1 MLVLLLSILIANNQV
16 EAGSRFT
23 SNYPCSDAGKYCVSS
38 GTRKVQGF
46 DVHRDCWEWAYSKKC
61 NYPSKN
67 DCARHARCYSLGQR
81 DCILRDSLGNCVNIK
96 KEFSCKRWTPVTLE
110 SETVRYGTEDKEGI
124 EGLICEGVPCIDGN
138 CMDKSYQMDEDMV
151 SSVAQLGALS
161 QGKNTIAG
169 FKIFEGLGRHCTKKP
184 VGYQNCC
191 RINPKGWGKSL
202 GAKCSK
208 DEQILGEKRQKNL
221 CIYVGK
227 QAKKTAGVTTLIK
240 HHYCCFSNM
249 LEKVVQVQARRQL
262 GLNFGSGGNPNCR
275 GLTLE
280 ELARV
285 DFSRMDFSEVAA
297 EMMQKVSIPNIE
309 DAESRIHS
317 AFKTTRRFNEE
328 RPALTDNKLAG
339 VNQSLIGPTAEEIRL
354 EEERLSRLEVER
366 LEEERIASIEAE
378 RVETER
384 LAKLEAQRLEQ
395 KRLAEKQR
403 KAQLALRQKQIWA
416 QVEVKKKEL
425 VVADARYEAAVAY
438 WNKEGSRK
446 YPSHNDSRYLAEW
459 AKVQTWQDKT
469 RALHREMEA
478 LRQEARKLDREA

>member
-1 MLVLLLSILIANNQV
+1 MKKLLIKYFSLLLMLALPLILLLKQDQV

-23 SNYPCSDAGKYCVSS
+23 SNYPCMDTGKYCISS

-46 DVHRDCWEWAYSKKC
+46 DVHRDCWEWAYTKKC

-67 DCARHARCYSLGQR
+67 NCSQYAKCYSLGQR

-96 KEFSCKRWTPVTLE
+96 KEFSCKRWMPVTLE
-110 SETVRYGTEDKEGI
+110 SKTVRYGTEDKDGI
-124 EGLICEGVPCIDGN
+124 EGLVCEGVPCIDGN

-161 QGKNTIAG
+161 QGKHTTAG

-191 RINPKGWGKSL
+191 RVNPKGWGKSL

-208 DEQILGEKRQKNL
+208 DEEILSEKRQKNL

-227 QAKKTAGVTTLIK
+227 QSKKTAGVTTLIK

-262 GLNFGSGGNPNCR
+262 GLNFGSGGSPNCR

-285 DFSRMDFSEVAA
+285 DFSKMDFSEVAA
-297 EMMQKVSIPNIE
+297 EMMQKLAMPNIA
-309 DAESRIHS
+309 DVKGRIDGS
-317 AFKTTRRFNEE
+317 FKNSTKFDKNQEAH
-328 RPALTDNKLAG
+328 PKNKAVG
-339 VNQSLIGPTAEEIRL
+339 VNSKLK
-354 EEERLSRLEVER
+354 EEE
-366 LEEERIASIEAE
+366 
-378 RVETER
+378 
-384 LAKLEAQRLEQ
+384 
-395 KRLAEKQR
+395 
-403 KAQLALRQKQIWA
+403 
-416 QVEVKKKEL
+416 
-425 VVADARYEAAVAY
+425 
-438 WNKEGSRK
+438 
-446 YPSHNDSRYLAEW
+446 
-459 AKVQTWQDKT
+459 
-469 RALHREMEA
+469 
-478 LRQEARKLDREA
+478 